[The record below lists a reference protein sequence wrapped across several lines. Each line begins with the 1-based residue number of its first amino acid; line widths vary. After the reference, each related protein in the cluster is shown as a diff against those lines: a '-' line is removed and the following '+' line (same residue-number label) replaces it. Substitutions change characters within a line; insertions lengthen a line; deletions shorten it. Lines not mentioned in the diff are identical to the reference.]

1 MATLSYYYPEG
12 PLGPVC
18 DIVLDDTTVD
28 PLKRLLDSGDGRIST
43 YGPIDFKELEQVVP
57 GQPAIVTRRCK
68 VDDEGNYYDCQ
79 DVFLN
84 PFPTSDGGFG
94 LSDYDWKNRSQSP
107 WGLEDDFEQ
116 APLDPESCV
125 PFDADINILP
135 TKFFTPTGQ
144 QSLKYQVENSS
155 PPTFAVTSE
164 DQTFINNA
172 TITAE
177 FSTDQQNL
185 VIGGT
190 GSGIVQLEF
199 DWDDKPSISGQ
210 SVGTLTVAGASFS
223 QGNREKGTKS
233 KSVEVTAG
241 QSYPITLSGN
251 SGTSGSRLAS
261 STVIEYDDD
270 APAPNIAG
278 TYPITVAAQGTNGRG
293 NNAGLKSVS
302 STRIKWTDSTSQNDT
317 DAELIIRSTSGG
329 ATANFT
335 GSNESNLALVITG
348 SGTVRL
354 EFEWDDNPNVNGQA
368 VGQLTIN
375 GQTYNQ
381 TGDEGDETIRFGGGD
396 FDINATLKITSILP
410 LEPTTNVA
418 GYWSDEG
425 NEYAVWVNPAICTLP
440 QLEQVVT
447 YQVPIPANDTYH
459 FTFGCD
465 DTAQMFLGGSE
476 TPFMSIVGGIFE
488 GGQYNT
494 PYTSSTTLSQGTLQ
508 LVVRCTNSDAGFQ
521 DANGDPTGLAYS
533 WARNPGGWYIKIC
546 RGGICVPPNDIQWV
560 RSGPHPAWSTF
571 MNDYAVF
578 ASNQETL
585 SGVAQNATWNINLA
599 EAGNYQ
605 LEVQADNQ
613 AAITFDGTSQ
623 GTVNSFTTSTTYTL
637 NNLSVGPHTL
647 AASVTNNVETV
658 DNWSNNPAGVAWV
671 LRKLAGT
678 SSVTAKFA
686 ANGNLE
692 VSGEGTGTIPLTL
705 TWDETPQYGTAN
717 VSLAFDSNGNLVAT
731 GTGTATVELEFE
743 WDDNPSTAGQ
753 ALGNV
758 TWTGLSGASFT
769 QTSGV
774 RRGSDDDTVTVT
786 AGTTYNI
793 NVTGGSGYGGFT
805 AESNRLCFKDLDGND
820 CNATIV
826 IGNINQ
832 QQSEIGA
839 DQALTSITYNG
850 VTLTQT
856 SSTTGSVT
864 ANVAVTAGATYS
876 PAIVGNPNGFARKNS
891 GQRLC
896 FFDSIGTDCNANLT
910 IGNPSN
916 NSLDVEVANSTQLNT
931 PSEGNLIWHTRIG
944 AGYRYTTEQP

>member
-107 WGLEDDFEQ
+107 WGLEDDFVQ

-125 PFDADINILP
+125 PFDADINIIP
-135 TKFFTPTGQ
+135 TKFYTPAGQ
-144 QSLKYQVENSS
+144 QTLKYQVENSS

-177 FSTDQQNL
+177 FSTDRQNL

-190 GSGIVQLEF
+190 GDGIVQLEL

-210 SVGTLTVAGASFS
+210 AVGTLTVAGASFS

-270 APAPNIAG
+270 VPG
-278 TYPITVAAQGTNGRG
+278 
-293 NNAGLKSVS
+293 
-302 STRIKWTDSTSQNDT
+302 
-317 DAELIIRSTSGG
+317 
-329 ATANFT
+329 
-335 GSNESNLALVITG
+335 
-348 SGTVRL
+348 
-354 EFEWDDNPNVNGQA
+354 
-368 VGQLTIN
+368 
-375 GQTYNQ
+375 
-381 TGDEGDETIRFGGGD
+381 
-396 FDINATLKITSILP
+396 FDINATFRITDILP

-447 YQVPIPANDTYH
+447 YQIPIPANDTYH

-465 DTAQMFLGGSE
+465 DNAQMFLGGSE
-476 TPFMSIVGGIFE
+476 TPFMTIVGGIFE

-585 SGVAQNATWNINLA
+585 SGVAQDATWNINLA

-613 AAITFDGTSQ
+613 AAITFDGISQ
-623 GTVNSFTTSTTYTL
+623 GTVNSYTTSTTYTI

-647 AASVTNNVETV
+647 AASVTNNVATV

-692 VSGEGTGTIPLTL
+692 VSGVGTGTIPLTL
-705 TWDETPQYGTAN
+705 TWDETPQYEPAN

-769 QTSGV
+769 ETSGV

-839 DQALTSITYNG
+839 DQALTSIAYNG

-856 SSTTGSVT
+856 SSNTGSVT
-864 ANVAVTAGATYS
+864 ANVNVTAGATYS
-876 PAIVGNPNGFARKNS
+876 PAIVGNPNGFARRDS

-916 NSLDVEVANSTQLNT
+916 NSLDIEVANSTQLNT

>member
-135 TKFFTPTGQ
+135 TKFFTPAGQ

-177 FSTDQQNL
+177 FSTDRQNL

-190 GSGIVQLEF
+190 GDGIVQLEL

-223 QGNREKGTKS
+223 QGNREKGKKTKS
-233 KSVEVTAG
+233 VQVTAG

-270 APAPNIAG
+270 VPG
-278 TYPITVAAQGTNGRG
+278 
-293 NNAGLKSVS
+293 
-302 STRIKWTDSTSQNDT
+302 
-317 DAELIIRSTSGG
+317 
-329 ATANFT
+329 
-335 GSNESNLALVITG
+335 
-348 SGTVRL
+348 
-354 EFEWDDNPNVNGQA
+354 
-368 VGQLTIN
+368 
-375 GQTYNQ
+375 
-381 TGDEGDETIRFGGGD
+381 
-396 FDINATLKITSILP
+396 FDVNATFRITDILP

>member
-107 WGLEDDFEQ
+107 WGLEDDFVQ

-125 PFDADINILP
+125 PFDADINIIP
-135 TKFFTPTGQ
+135 TKFYTPAGQ
-144 QSLKYQVENSS
+144 QTLKYQVENSS

-177 FSTDQQNL
+177 FSTDRQNL

-190 GSGIVQLEF
+190 GDGIVQLEL

-210 SVGTLTVAGASFS
+210 AVGTLTVAGASFS

-270 APAPNIAG
+270 VPG
-278 TYPITVAAQGTNGRG
+278 
-293 NNAGLKSVS
+293 
-302 STRIKWTDSTSQNDT
+302 
-317 DAELIIRSTSGG
+317 
-329 ATANFT
+329 
-335 GSNESNLALVITG
+335 
-348 SGTVRL
+348 
-354 EFEWDDNPNVNGQA
+354 
-368 VGQLTIN
+368 
-375 GQTYNQ
+375 
-381 TGDEGDETIRFGGGD
+381 
-396 FDINATLKITSILP
+396 FDINATFRITDILP

-447 YQVPIPANDTYH
+447 YQIPIPANDTYH

-465 DTAQMFLGGSE
+465 DNAQMFLGGSE
-476 TPFMSIVGGIFE
+476 TPFMTIVGGIFE

-585 SGVAQNATWNINLA
+585 SGVAQDATWNINLA

-613 AAITFDGTSQ
+613 AAITFDGISQ
-623 GTVNSFTTSTTYTL
+623 GTVNSYTTSTTYTI

-647 AASVTNNVETV
+647 AASVTNNVATV

-692 VSGEGTGTIPLTL
+692 VSGVGTGTIPLTL
-705 TWDETPQYGTAN
+705 TWDETPQYETAN

-769 QTSGV
+769 ETSGV

-839 DQALTSITYNG
+839 DQALTSIAYNG

-856 SSTTGSVT
+856 SSNTGSVT
-864 ANVAVTAGATYS
+864 ANVNVTAGATYS
-876 PAIVGNPNGFARKNS
+876 PAIVGNPNGFARRDS

-916 NSLDVEVANSTQLNT
+916 NSLDIEVANSTQLNT

>member
-107 WGLEDDFEQ
+107 WGLEDDFVQ

-125 PFDADINILP
+125 PFDADINIIP
-135 TKFFTPTGQ
+135 TKFYTPAGQ
-144 QSLKYQVENSS
+144 QTLKYQVENSS

-177 FSTDQQNL
+177 FSTDRQNL

-190 GSGIVQLEF
+190 GSGIVQLEL

-210 SVGTLTVAGASFS
+210 AVGTLTVAGASFS

-270 APAPNIAG
+270 VPG
-278 TYPITVAAQGTNGRG
+278 
-293 NNAGLKSVS
+293 
-302 STRIKWTDSTSQNDT
+302 
-317 DAELIIRSTSGG
+317 
-329 ATANFT
+329 
-335 GSNESNLALVITG
+335 
-348 SGTVRL
+348 
-354 EFEWDDNPNVNGQA
+354 
-368 VGQLTIN
+368 
-375 GQTYNQ
+375 
-381 TGDEGDETIRFGGGD
+381 
-396 FDINATLKITSILP
+396 FDINATFRITDILP

-447 YQVPIPANDTYH
+447 YQIPIPANDTYH

-465 DTAQMFLGGSE
+465 DNAQMFLGGSE
-476 TPFMSIVGGIFE
+476 TPFMTIVGGIFE

-585 SGVAQNATWNINLA
+585 SGVAQDATWNINLT

-613 AAITFDGTSQ
+613 AAITFDGVSQ
-623 GTVNSFTTSTTYTL
+623 GTVNSFTTSTTYTI

-692 VSGEGTGTIPLTL
+692 VSGVGTGTIPLTL

-839 DQALTSITYNG
+839 DQALTSIAYNG

-856 SSTTGSVT
+856 SSNTGSVT
-864 ANVAVTAGATYS
+864 ANVNVTAGATYS
-876 PAIVGNPNGFARKNS
+876 PAIVGNPNGFARRDS

-916 NSLDVEVANSTQLNT
+916 NSLDIEVANSTQLNT

>member
-1 MATLSYYYPEG
+1 MPLFFMATLSYYYPEG

-28 PLKRLLDSGDGRIST
+28 PLERLLDSGDGRIST
-43 YGPIDFKELEQVVP
+43 YGPIDFKELEQVLP

-68 VDDEGNYYDCQ
+68 VDEEGNYFDCQ

-84 PFPTSDGGFG
+84 PLPTSDGGFG
-94 LSDYDWKNRSQSP
+94 LSDYDWKNRSQNP

-116 APLDPESCV
+116 VPLDAESCV

-135 TKFFTPTGQ
+135 TRFFTPSGQ
-144 QSLKYQVENSS
+144 QSLKYQIENSS

-190 GSGIVQLEF
+190 GDGIVQLEL

-210 SVGTLTVAGASFS
+210 AIGTLTVAGASFS
-223 QGNREKGTKS
+223 QGNREKGKKTR
-233 KSVEVTAG
+233 SVQVTAG
-241 QSYPITLSGN
+241 QSYPISLSGN

-270 APAPNIAG
+270 VPG
-278 TYPITVAAQGTNGRG
+278 
-293 NNAGLKSVS
+293 
-302 STRIKWTDSTSQNDT
+302 
-317 DAELIIRSTSGG
+317 
-329 ATANFT
+329 
-335 GSNESNLALVITG
+335 
-348 SGTVRL
+348 
-354 EFEWDDNPNVNGQA
+354 
-368 VGQLTIN
+368 
-375 GQTYNQ
+375 
-381 TGDEGDETIRFGGGD
+381 
-396 FDINATLKITSILP
+396 FDINATFRITGVLP

-425 NEYAVWVNPAICTLP
+425 NEYGVWVNPAICTLP

-447 YQVPIPANDTYH
+447 YQIPIPANDTYH

-465 DTAQMFLGGSE
+465 DNAQMFLGGSE
-476 TPFMSIVGGIFE
+476 TPFMTIVGGIFE
-488 GGQYNT
+488 GGAYNT

-533 WARNPGGWYIKIC
+533 WQRNPGGWYIKIC

-571 MNDYAVF
+571 MNEYAVF

-585 SGVAQNATWNINLA
+585 SGVAQNATWNINLS

-623 GTVNSFTTSTTYTL
+623 GTVNSFTTSTTYTI

-647 AASVTNNVETV
+647 AASVTNNVETI

-692 VSGEGTGTIPLTL
+692 VSGVGTGTIPLTL
-705 TWDETPQYGTAN
+705 AWDETPQYGTAN

-731 GTGTATVELEFE
+731 GTGTASVELEFE

-753 ALGNV
+753 ALGTV

-774 RRGSDDDTVTVT
+774 RRGGDDDTVTVT

-876 PAIVGNPNGFARKNS
+876 PAIVGNPNGFARRDS

-916 NSLDVEVANSTQLNT
+916 NSLDIEVANSTQLNT
-931 PSEGNLIWHTRIG
+931 PSEGNLIWHTRLG

>member
-28 PLKRLLDSGDGRIST
+28 PLERILESGDGRIST

-116 APLDPESCV
+116 APLEPESCV

-135 TKFFTPTGQ
+135 TKFFTPAGQ
-144 QSLKYQVENSS
+144 QTLKYQIENSS

-177 FSTDQQNL
+177 FSTDRQNL

-190 GSGIVQLEF
+190 GSGIVQLEL

-270 APAPNIAG
+270 VPG
-278 TYPITVAAQGTNGRG
+278 
-293 NNAGLKSVS
+293 
-302 STRIKWTDSTSQNDT
+302 
-317 DAELIIRSTSGG
+317 
-329 ATANFT
+329 
-335 GSNESNLALVITG
+335 
-348 SGTVRL
+348 
-354 EFEWDDNPNVNGQA
+354 
-368 VGQLTIN
+368 
-375 GQTYNQ
+375 
-381 TGDEGDETIRFGGGD
+381 
-396 FDINATLKITSILP
+396 FDINATFRITDVLP

-447 YQVPIPANDTYH
+447 YQIPIPANDTYH

-465 DTAQMFLGGSE
+465 DNAQMFLGGSE
-476 TPFMSIVGGIFE
+476 TPFMTIVGGIFE

-585 SGVAQNATWNINLA
+585 SGVAQNATWNISLA

-613 AAITFDGTSQ
+613 AAITFDGVSQ
-623 GTVNSFTTSTTYTL
+623 GTVNSFTTSTTYTI

-692 VSGEGTGTIPLTL
+692 VSGVGTGIIPLTL

-774 RRGSDDDTVTVT
+774 RRGGDDDTVTVT

-876 PAIVGNPNGFARKNS
+876 PAIVGNPNGFARKDS

-916 NSLDVEVANSTQLNT
+916 NSLDIEVANSTQLNT

>member
-135 TKFFTPTGQ
+135 TKFFTPAGQ

-177 FSTDQQNL
+177 FSTDRQNL

-190 GSGIVQLEF
+190 GDGIVQLEL

-223 QGNREKGTKS
+223 QGNREKGKKTKS
-233 KSVEVTAG
+233 VQVTAG

-270 APAPNIAG
+270 VPG
-278 TYPITVAAQGTNGRG
+278 
-293 NNAGLKSVS
+293 
-302 STRIKWTDSTSQNDT
+302 
-317 DAELIIRSTSGG
+317 
-329 ATANFT
+329 
-335 GSNESNLALVITG
+335 
-348 SGTVRL
+348 
-354 EFEWDDNPNVNGQA
+354 
-368 VGQLTIN
+368 
-375 GQTYNQ
+375 
-381 TGDEGDETIRFGGGD
+381 
-396 FDINATLKITSILP
+396 FDVNATFRITDILP

-465 DTAQMFLGGSE
+465 DNAQMFLGGSE

>member
-107 WGLEDDFEQ
+107 WGLEDDFAQ

-125 PFDADINILP
+125 PFDADINIIP
-135 TKFFTPTGQ
+135 TKFFTPDGQ
-144 QSLKYQVENSS
+144 QTLKYQVENSS

-190 GSGIVQLEF
+190 GDGIVQLEL
-199 DWDDKPSISGQ
+199 DWDDNPSTAGQ
-210 SVGTLTVAGASFS
+210 AVGTLTVAGASFS
-223 QGNREKGTKS
+223 QGNREKGKKTKS
-233 KSVEVTAG
+233 VQVTAG

-270 APAPNIAG
+270 A
-278 TYPITVAAQGTNGRG
+278 TNG
-293 NNAGLKSVS
+293 
-302 STRIKWTDSTSQNDT
+302 
-317 DAELIIRSTSGG
+317 
-329 ATANFT
+329 
-335 GSNESNLALVITG
+335 
-348 SGTVRL
+348 
-354 EFEWDDNPNVNGQA
+354 
-368 VGQLTIN
+368 
-375 GQTYNQ
+375 
-381 TGDEGDETIRFGGGD
+381 
-396 FDINATLKITSILP
+396 FDLNATFRITDILP

-465 DTAQMFLGGSE
+465 DNAQMFLGGSE

-546 RGGICVPPNDIQWV
+546 RGGICVPPNNIQWV

-571 MNDYAVF
+571 MNEYAVF

-585 SGVAQNATWNINLA
+585 SGVAQNATWNINIA

-623 GTVNSFTTSTTYTL
+623 GTVNSFTTSTTYTI

-692 VSGEGTGTIPLTL
+692 VSGVGTGTIPLTL
-705 TWDETPQYGTAN
+705 TWDETPQYETAN

-743 WDDNPSTAGQ
+743 WDDNPSFAGQ

-832 QQSEIGA
+832 QQSEVGA

-864 ANVAVTAGATYS
+864 ANVNVTAGTTYS
-876 PAIVGNPNGFARKNS
+876 PAIVGNPNGFARRDS

-931 PSEGNLIWHTRIG
+931 PSEGNLIWHTRLG
-944 AGYRYTTEQP
+944 AGYRYTTDQP

>member
-135 TKFFTPTGQ
+135 TRFFTPSGQ
-144 QSLKYQVENSS
+144 QTLKYQIENSS

-190 GSGIVQLEF
+190 GDGIVQLEL
-199 DWDDKPSISGQ
+199 DWDDNPSTAGQ
-210 SVGTLTVAGASFS
+210 AVGTLTVAGASFS
-223 QGNREKGTKS
+223 QGNREKGKKTKS
-233 KSVEVTAG
+233 VQVTAG

-270 APAPNIAG
+270 A
-278 TYPITVAAQGTNGRG
+278 TNG
-293 NNAGLKSVS
+293 
-302 STRIKWTDSTSQNDT
+302 
-317 DAELIIRSTSGG
+317 
-329 ATANFT
+329 
-335 GSNESNLALVITG
+335 
-348 SGTVRL
+348 
-354 EFEWDDNPNVNGQA
+354 
-368 VGQLTIN
+368 
-375 GQTYNQ
+375 
-381 TGDEGDETIRFGGGD
+381 
-396 FDINATLKITSILP
+396 FDLNATFRITDILP

-465 DTAQMFLGGSE
+465 DNAQMFLGGSE

-546 RGGICVPPNDIQWV
+546 RGGICVPPNNIQWV

-571 MNDYAVF
+571 MNEYAVF

-585 SGVAQNATWNINLA
+585 SGVAQNATWNINIP

-623 GTVNSFTTSTTYTL
+623 GTVNSFTTSTTYTI

-692 VSGEGTGTIPLTL
+692 VSGVGTGTIPLTL
-705 TWDETPQYGTAN
+705 TWDETPQYETAN

-743 WDDNPSTAGQ
+743 WDDNPSFAGQ

-832 QQSEIGA
+832 QQSEVGA

-864 ANVAVTAGATYS
+864 ANVNVTAGTTYS
-876 PAIVGNPNGFARKNS
+876 PAIVGNPNGFARRDS

-916 NSLDVEVANSTQLNT
+916 NSLDIEVANSTQLNT

>member
-107 WGLEDDFEQ
+107 WGLEDDFAQ

-125 PFDADINILP
+125 PFDADINIIP
-135 TKFFTPTGQ
+135 TKFYTSAGQ
-144 QSLKYQVENSS
+144 QTLKYQVENSS

-190 GSGIVQLEF
+190 GSGIVQLEL

-223 QGNREKGTKS
+223 QGNREKGKKTKS
-233 KSVEVTAG
+233 VQVTAG

-270 APAPNIAG
+270 VPG
-278 TYPITVAAQGTNGRG
+278 
-293 NNAGLKSVS
+293 
-302 STRIKWTDSTSQNDT
+302 
-317 DAELIIRSTSGG
+317 
-329 ATANFT
+329 
-335 GSNESNLALVITG
+335 
-348 SGTVRL
+348 
-354 EFEWDDNPNVNGQA
+354 
-368 VGQLTIN
+368 
-375 GQTYNQ
+375 
-381 TGDEGDETIRFGGGD
+381 
-396 FDINATLKITSILP
+396 FDVNATFRITDVLP

-447 YQVPIPANDTYH
+447 YQIPIPANDTYH

-465 DTAQMFLGGSE
+465 DNAQMFLGGSE

-546 RGGICVPPNDIQWV
+546 RGGICVPPNNIQWV

-571 MNDYAVF
+571 MNEYAVF

-585 SGVAQNATWNINLA
+585 SGVAQNATWNINIA

-623 GTVNSFTTSTTYTL
+623 GTVNSFTTSTTYTI

-692 VSGEGTGTIPLTL
+692 VSGVGTGTIPLTL
-705 TWDETPQYGTAN
+705 TWDETPQYETAN

-743 WDDNPSTAGQ
+743 WDDNPSFAGQ

-832 QQSEIGA
+832 QQSEVGA

-864 ANVAVTAGATYS
+864 ANVNVTAGTTYS
-876 PAIVGNPNGFARKNS
+876 PAIVGNPNGFARRDS

-916 NSLDVEVANSTQLNT
+916 TSLDIEVANSTQLNT
-931 PSEGNLIWHTRIG
+931 PSEGNLIWHTRLG
-944 AGYRYTTEQP
+944 AGYRYTTDQP

>member
-107 WGLEDDFEQ
+107 WGLEDDFAQ

-125 PFDADINILP
+125 PFDADINIIP
-135 TKFFTPTGQ
+135 TKFYTSAGQ
-144 QSLKYQVENSS
+144 QTLKYQVENSS

-190 GSGIVQLEF
+190 GDGIVQLEL
-199 DWDDKPSISGQ
+199 DWDDNPSTAGQ
-210 SVGTLTVAGASFS
+210 AVGTLTVAGASFS
-223 QGNREKGTKS
+223 QGNREKGKKTKS
-233 KSVEVTAG
+233 VQVTAG

-270 APAPNIAG
+270 A
-278 TYPITVAAQGTNGRG
+278 TNG
-293 NNAGLKSVS
+293 
-302 STRIKWTDSTSQNDT
+302 
-317 DAELIIRSTSGG
+317 
-329 ATANFT
+329 
-335 GSNESNLALVITG
+335 
-348 SGTVRL
+348 
-354 EFEWDDNPNVNGQA
+354 
-368 VGQLTIN
+368 
-375 GQTYNQ
+375 
-381 TGDEGDETIRFGGGD
+381 
-396 FDINATLKITSILP
+396 FDLNATFRITDILP

-447 YQVPIPANDTYH
+447 YQIPIPANDTYH

-465 DTAQMFLGGSE
+465 DNAQMFLGGSE

-546 RGGICVPPNDIQWV
+546 RGGICVPPNNIQWV

-571 MNDYAVF
+571 MNEYAVF

-585 SGVAQNATWNINLA
+585 SGVAQNATWNINIA

-623 GTVNSFTTSTTYTL
+623 GTVNSFTTSTTYTI

-692 VSGEGTGTIPLTL
+692 VSGVGTGTIPLTL
-705 TWDETPQYGTAN
+705 TWDETPQYETAN

-743 WDDNPSTAGQ
+743 WDDNPSFAGQ

-832 QQSEIGA
+832 QQSEVGA

-864 ANVAVTAGATYS
+864 ANVNVTAGTTYS
-876 PAIVGNPNGFARKNS
+876 PAIVGNPNGFARRDS

-931 PSEGNLIWHTRIG
+931 PSEGNLIWHTRLG
-944 AGYRYTTEQP
+944 AGYRYTTDQP

>member
-107 WGLEDDFEQ
+107 WGLEDDFVQ

-125 PFDADINILP
+125 PFDADINIIP
-135 TKFFTPTGQ
+135 TKFYTPDGQ
-144 QSLKYQVENSS
+144 QTLKYQVENSS

-177 FSTDQQNL
+177 FSTDRQNL

-190 GSGIVQLEF
+190 GDGIVQLEL

-270 APAPNIAG
+270 VPG
-278 TYPITVAAQGTNGRG
+278 
-293 NNAGLKSVS
+293 
-302 STRIKWTDSTSQNDT
+302 
-317 DAELIIRSTSGG
+317 
-329 ATANFT
+329 
-335 GSNESNLALVITG
+335 
-348 SGTVRL
+348 
-354 EFEWDDNPNVNGQA
+354 
-368 VGQLTIN
+368 
-375 GQTYNQ
+375 
-381 TGDEGDETIRFGGGD
+381 
-396 FDINATLKITSILP
+396 FDVNATFRITDILP

-447 YQVPIPANDTYH
+447 YQIPIPANDTYH

-465 DTAQMFLGGSE
+465 DNAQMFLGGSE
-476 TPFMSIVGGIFE
+476 TPFMTIVGGIFE

-585 SGVAQNATWNINLA
+585 SGVAQNATWNISLA

-613 AAITFDGTSQ
+613 AAITFDGVSQ
-623 GTVNSFTTSTTYTL
+623 GTVNSFTTSTTYTI

-692 VSGEGTGTIPLTL
+692 VSGVGTGTIPLTL

-864 ANVAVTAGATYS
+864 ANVNVTAGATYS
-876 PAIVGNPNGFARKNS
+876 PAIVGNPNGFARKDS

-916 NSLDVEVANSTQLNT
+916 NSLDIEVANSTQLNT

>member
-107 WGLEDDFEQ
+107 WGLEDDFVQ

-125 PFDADINILP
+125 PFDADINIIP
-135 TKFFTPTGQ
+135 TKFYTPAGQ
-144 QSLKYQVENSS
+144 QTLKYQVENSS

-177 FSTDQQNL
+177 FSTDRQNL

-190 GSGIVQLEF
+190 GDGIVQLEL

-210 SVGTLTVAGASFS
+210 AVGTLTVAGASFS

-270 APAPNIAG
+270 VPG
-278 TYPITVAAQGTNGRG
+278 
-293 NNAGLKSVS
+293 
-302 STRIKWTDSTSQNDT
+302 
-317 DAELIIRSTSGG
+317 
-329 ATANFT
+329 
-335 GSNESNLALVITG
+335 
-348 SGTVRL
+348 
-354 EFEWDDNPNVNGQA
+354 
-368 VGQLTIN
+368 
-375 GQTYNQ
+375 
-381 TGDEGDETIRFGGGD
+381 
-396 FDINATLKITSILP
+396 FDINATFRITDILP

-447 YQVPIPANDTYH
+447 YQIPIPANDTYH

-465 DTAQMFLGGSE
+465 DNAQMFLGGSE
-476 TPFMSIVGGIFE
+476 TPFMTIVGGIFE

-585 SGVAQNATWNINLA
+585 SGVAQDATWNINLA

-613 AAITFDGTSQ
+613 AAITFDGISQ
-623 GTVNSFTTSTTYTL
+623 GTVNSYTTSTTYTI

-647 AASVTNNVETV
+647 AASVTNNVATV

-692 VSGEGTGTIPLTL
+692 VSGVGTGTIPLTL
-705 TWDETPQYGTAN
+705 TWDETPQYETAN

-769 QTSGV
+769 ETSGV

-839 DQALTSITYNG
+839 DQALTSIAYNG

-856 SSTTGSVT
+856 SSNTGSVT
-864 ANVAVTAGATYS
+864 ANVNVTAGATYS
-876 PAIVGNPNGFARKNS
+876 PAIVGNPNGFARRDS

-916 NSLDVEVANSTQLNT
+916 NSLDNEVANSTQLNT

>member
-1 MATLSYYYPEG
+1 MPLFFMATLSYYYPEG

-107 WGLEDDFEQ
+107 WGLEDDFAQ

-125 PFDADINILP
+125 PFDADINIIP
-135 TKFFTPTGQ
+135 TKFYTSAGQ
-144 QSLKYQVENSS
+144 QTLKYQVENSS

-190 GSGIVQLEF
+190 GDGIVQLEL
-199 DWDDKPSISGQ
+199 DWDDNPSTAGQ
-210 SVGTLTVAGASFS
+210 AVGTLTVAGASFS
-223 QGNREKGTKS
+223 QGNREKGKKTKS
-233 KSVEVTAG
+233 VQVTAG

-270 APAPNIAG
+270 VPG
-278 TYPITVAAQGTNGRG
+278 
-293 NNAGLKSVS
+293 
-302 STRIKWTDSTSQNDT
+302 
-317 DAELIIRSTSGG
+317 
-329 ATANFT
+329 
-335 GSNESNLALVITG
+335 
-348 SGTVRL
+348 
-354 EFEWDDNPNVNGQA
+354 
-368 VGQLTIN
+368 
-375 GQTYNQ
+375 
-381 TGDEGDETIRFGGGD
+381 
-396 FDINATLKITSILP
+396 FDVNATFRITDVLP

-447 YQVPIPANDTYH
+447 YQIPIPANDTYH

-465 DTAQMFLGGSE
+465 DNAQMFLGGSE
-476 TPFMSIVGGIFE
+476 TPFMTIVGGIFE

-546 RGGICVPPNDIQWV
+546 RGGICVPPNNIQWV

-571 MNDYAVF
+571 MNEYAVF

-585 SGVAQNATWNINLA
+585 SGVAQNATWNINIA

-623 GTVNSFTTSTTYTL
+623 GTVNSFTTSTTYTI

-692 VSGEGTGTIPLTL
+692 VSGVGTGTIPLTL
-705 TWDETPQYGTAN
+705 TWDETPQYETAN

-743 WDDNPSTAGQ
+743 WDDNPSFAGQ

-832 QQSEIGA
+832 QQSEIGS

-864 ANVAVTAGATYS
+864 ANVNVTAGTTYS
-876 PAIVGNPNGFARKNS
+876 PAIVGNPNGFARRDS

-916 NSLDVEVANSTQLNT
+916 NSLDIEVANSTQLNT

>member
-107 WGLEDDFEQ
+107 WGLEDDFAQ

-125 PFDADINILP
+125 PFDADINIIP
-135 TKFFTPTGQ
+135 TKFFTPDGQ
-144 QSLKYQVENSS
+144 QTLKYQVENSS

-190 GSGIVQLEF
+190 GDGIVQLEL
-199 DWDDKPSISGQ
+199 DWDDNPSTAGQ
-210 SVGTLTVAGASFS
+210 AVGTLTVAGASFS
-223 QGNREKGTKS
+223 QGNREKGKKTKS
-233 KSVEVTAG
+233 VQVTAG

-270 APAPNIAG
+270 A
-278 TYPITVAAQGTNGRG
+278 TNG
-293 NNAGLKSVS
+293 
-302 STRIKWTDSTSQNDT
+302 
-317 DAELIIRSTSGG
+317 
-329 ATANFT
+329 
-335 GSNESNLALVITG
+335 
-348 SGTVRL
+348 
-354 EFEWDDNPNVNGQA
+354 
-368 VGQLTIN
+368 
-375 GQTYNQ
+375 
-381 TGDEGDETIRFGGGD
+381 
-396 FDINATLKITSILP
+396 FDLNATFRITDILP

-465 DTAQMFLGGSE
+465 DNAQMFLGGSE

-546 RGGICVPPNDIQWV
+546 RGGICVPPNNIQWV

-571 MNDYAVF
+571 MNEYAVF

-585 SGVAQNATWNINLA
+585 SGVAQNATWNINIA

-623 GTVNSFTTSTTYTL
+623 GTVNSFTTSTTYTI

-692 VSGEGTGTIPLTL
+692 VSGVGTGTIPLTL
-705 TWDETPQYGTAN
+705 TWDETPQYETAN

-743 WDDNPSTAGQ
+743 WDDNPSFAGQ

-832 QQSEIGA
+832 QQSEIGS

-864 ANVAVTAGATYS
+864 ANVNVTAGTTYS
-876 PAIVGNPNGFARKNS
+876 PAIVGNPNGFARRDS

-931 PSEGNLIWHTRIG
+931 PSEGNLIWHTRLG
-944 AGYRYTTEQP
+944 AGYRYTTDQP

>member
-107 WGLEDDFEQ
+107 WGLEDDFVQ

-125 PFDADINILP
+125 PFDADINIIP
-135 TKFFTPTGQ
+135 TKFYTPAGQ
-144 QSLKYQVENSS
+144 QTLKYQVENSS

-177 FSTDQQNL
+177 FSTDRQNL

-190 GSGIVQLEF
+190 GSGIVQLEL

-210 SVGTLTVAGASFS
+210 AVGTLTVAGASFS

-270 APAPNIAG
+270 VPG
-278 TYPITVAAQGTNGRG
+278 
-293 NNAGLKSVS
+293 
-302 STRIKWTDSTSQNDT
+302 
-317 DAELIIRSTSGG
+317 
-329 ATANFT
+329 
-335 GSNESNLALVITG
+335 
-348 SGTVRL
+348 
-354 EFEWDDNPNVNGQA
+354 
-368 VGQLTIN
+368 
-375 GQTYNQ
+375 
-381 TGDEGDETIRFGGGD
+381 
-396 FDINATLKITSILP
+396 FDINATFRITDILP

-447 YQVPIPANDTYH
+447 YQIPIPANDTYH

-465 DTAQMFLGGSE
+465 DNAQMFLGGSE
-476 TPFMSIVGGIFE
+476 TPFMTIVGGIFE

-585 SGVAQNATWNINLA
+585 SGVAQDATWNINLA

-613 AAITFDGTSQ
+613 AAITFDGISQ
-623 GTVNSFTTSTTYTL
+623 GTVNSYTTSTTYTI

-647 AASVTNNVETV
+647 AASVTNNVATV

-692 VSGEGTGTIPLTL
+692 VSGVGTGTIPLTL
-705 TWDETPQYGTAN
+705 TWDETPQYETAN

-769 QTSGV
+769 ETSGV

-839 DQALTSITYNG
+839 DQALTSIAYNG

-856 SSTTGSVT
+856 SSNTGSVT
-864 ANVAVTAGATYS
+864 ANVNVTAGATYS
-876 PAIVGNPNGFARKNS
+876 PAIVGNPNGFARRDS

-916 NSLDVEVANSTQLNT
+916 NSLDNEVANSTQLNT

>member
-177 FSTDQQNL
+177 FSTDRQNL

-190 GSGIVQLEF
+190 GDGIVQLEL

-223 QGNREKGTKS
+223 QGNREKGKKTKS
-233 KSVEVTAG
+233 VQVTAG

-270 APAPNIAG
+270 VPG
-278 TYPITVAAQGTNGRG
+278 
-293 NNAGLKSVS
+293 
-302 STRIKWTDSTSQNDT
+302 
-317 DAELIIRSTSGG
+317 
-329 ATANFT
+329 
-335 GSNESNLALVITG
+335 
-348 SGTVRL
+348 
-354 EFEWDDNPNVNGQA
+354 
-368 VGQLTIN
+368 
-375 GQTYNQ
+375 
-381 TGDEGDETIRFGGGD
+381 
-396 FDINATLKITSILP
+396 FDVNATFRITDILP

-465 DTAQMFLGGSE
+465 DNAQMFLGGSE

>member
-107 WGLEDDFEQ
+107 WGLEDDFAQ

-125 PFDADINILP
+125 PFDADINIIP
-135 TKFFTPTGQ
+135 TKFYTSAGQ
-144 QSLKYQVENSS
+144 QTLKYQVENSS

-190 GSGIVQLEF
+190 GDGIVQLEL
-199 DWDDKPSISGQ
+199 DWDDNPSTAGQ
-210 SVGTLTVAGASFS
+210 AVGTLTVAGASFS
-223 QGNREKGTKS
+223 QGNREKGKKTKS
-233 KSVEVTAG
+233 VQVTAG

-270 APAPNIAG
+270 A
-278 TYPITVAAQGTNGRG
+278 TNG
-293 NNAGLKSVS
+293 
-302 STRIKWTDSTSQNDT
+302 
-317 DAELIIRSTSGG
+317 
-329 ATANFT
+329 
-335 GSNESNLALVITG
+335 
-348 SGTVRL
+348 
-354 EFEWDDNPNVNGQA
+354 
-368 VGQLTIN
+368 
-375 GQTYNQ
+375 
-381 TGDEGDETIRFGGGD
+381 
-396 FDINATLKITSILP
+396 FDLNATFRITDILP

-465 DTAQMFLGGSE
+465 DNAQMFLGGSE

-546 RGGICVPPNDIQWV
+546 RGGICVPPNNIQWV

-571 MNDYAVF
+571 MNEYAVF

-585 SGVAQNATWNINLA
+585 SGVAQNATWNINIA

-623 GTVNSFTTSTTYTL
+623 GTVNSFTTSTTYTI

-692 VSGEGTGTIPLTL
+692 VSGVGTGTIPLTL
-705 TWDETPQYGTAN
+705 TWDETPQYETAN

-743 WDDNPSTAGQ
+743 WDDNPSFAGQ

-832 QQSEIGA
+832 QQSEIGS

-864 ANVAVTAGATYS
+864 ANVNVTAGTTYS
-876 PAIVGNPNGFARKNS
+876 PAIVGNPNGFARRDS

-931 PSEGNLIWHTRIG
+931 PSEGNLIWHTRLG
-944 AGYRYTTEQP
+944 AGYRYTTDQP

>member
-135 TKFFTPTGQ
+135 TKFFTPNGQ
-144 QSLKYQVENSS
+144 QTLKYQIENSS

-190 GSGIVQLEF
+190 GSGIVQLEL

-223 QGNREKGTKS
+223 QGNREKGKKS

-241 QSYPITLSGN
+241 QSYPISLSGN

-270 APAPNIAG
+270 VPG
-278 TYPITVAAQGTNGRG
+278 
-293 NNAGLKSVS
+293 
-302 STRIKWTDSTSQNDT
+302 
-317 DAELIIRSTSGG
+317 
-329 ATANFT
+329 
-335 GSNESNLALVITG
+335 
-348 SGTVRL
+348 
-354 EFEWDDNPNVNGQA
+354 
-368 VGQLTIN
+368 
-375 GQTYNQ
+375 
-381 TGDEGDETIRFGGGD
+381 
-396 FDINATLKITSILP
+396 FDVNATFRITDVLP

-465 DTAQMFLGGSE
+465 DNAQMFLGGSE
-476 TPFMSIVGGIFE
+476 TPFMTIVGGIFE

-585 SGVAQNATWNINLA
+585 SGVAQDATWNINLA

-623 GTVNSFTTSTTYTL
+623 GTVNSFTTSTTYTI

-647 AASVTNNVETV
+647 AASVTNNVETI

-692 VSGEGTGTIPLTL
+692 VSGVGTGTIPLTL

-774 RRGSDDDTVTVT
+774 RRGGDDDTVTVT

-916 NSLDVEVANSTQLNT
+916 NSLDIEVANSTQLNT

>member
-28 PLKRLLDSGDGRIST
+28 PLERILESGDGRIST

-116 APLDPESCV
+116 APLEPESCV

-135 TKFFTPTGQ
+135 TKFFTPAGQ
-144 QSLKYQVENSS
+144 QTLKYQIENSS

-190 GSGIVQLEF
+190 GSGIVQLEL

-270 APAPNIAG
+270 VPG
-278 TYPITVAAQGTNGRG
+278 
-293 NNAGLKSVS
+293 
-302 STRIKWTDSTSQNDT
+302 
-317 DAELIIRSTSGG
+317 
-329 ATANFT
+329 
-335 GSNESNLALVITG
+335 
-348 SGTVRL
+348 
-354 EFEWDDNPNVNGQA
+354 
-368 VGQLTIN
+368 
-375 GQTYNQ
+375 
-381 TGDEGDETIRFGGGD
+381 
-396 FDINATLKITSILP
+396 FDINATFRITDVLP

-447 YQVPIPANDTYH
+447 YQIPIPANDTYH

-465 DTAQMFLGGSE
+465 DNAQMFLGGSE
-476 TPFMSIVGGIFE
+476 TPFMTIVGGIFE

-585 SGVAQNATWNINLA
+585 SGVAQNATWNISLA

-613 AAITFDGTSQ
+613 AAITFDGVSQ
-623 GTVNSFTTSTTYTL
+623 GTVNSFTTSTTYTI

-692 VSGEGTGTIPLTL
+692 VSGVGTGIIPLTL

-774 RRGSDDDTVTVT
+774 RRGGDDDTVTVT

-876 PAIVGNPNGFARKNS
+876 PAIVGNPNGFARKDS

-916 NSLDVEVANSTQLNT
+916 NSLDIEVANSTQLNT

>member
-1 MATLSYYYPEG
+1 MPLFFMATLSYYYPEG

-107 WGLEDDFEQ
+107 WGLEDDFAQ

-125 PFDADINILP
+125 PFDADINIIP
-135 TKFFTPTGQ
+135 TKFYTSAGQ
-144 QSLKYQVENSS
+144 QTLKYQVENSS

-190 GSGIVQLEF
+190 GDGIVQLEL
-199 DWDDKPSISGQ
+199 DWDDNPSTAGQ
-210 SVGTLTVAGASFS
+210 AVGTLTVAGASFS
-223 QGNREKGTKS
+223 QGNREKGKKTKS
-233 KSVEVTAG
+233 VQVTAG

-270 APAPNIAG
+270 A
-278 TYPITVAAQGTNGRG
+278 TNG
-293 NNAGLKSVS
+293 
-302 STRIKWTDSTSQNDT
+302 
-317 DAELIIRSTSGG
+317 
-329 ATANFT
+329 
-335 GSNESNLALVITG
+335 
-348 SGTVRL
+348 
-354 EFEWDDNPNVNGQA
+354 
-368 VGQLTIN
+368 
-375 GQTYNQ
+375 
-381 TGDEGDETIRFGGGD
+381 
-396 FDINATLKITSILP
+396 FDLNATFRITDILP

-465 DTAQMFLGGSE
+465 DNAQMFLGGSE

-546 RGGICVPPNDIQWV
+546 RGGICVPPNNIQWV

-571 MNDYAVF
+571 MNEYAVF

-585 SGVAQNATWNINLA
+585 SGVAQNATWNINIA

-623 GTVNSFTTSTTYTL
+623 GTVNSFTTSTTYTI

-692 VSGEGTGTIPLTL
+692 VSGVGTGTIPLTL
-705 TWDETPQYGTAN
+705 TWDETPQYETAN

-743 WDDNPSTAGQ
+743 WDDNPSFAGQ

-832 QQSEIGA
+832 QQSEIGS

-864 ANVAVTAGATYS
+864 ANVNVTAGTTYS
-876 PAIVGNPNGFARKNS
+876 PAIVGNPNGFARRDS

-931 PSEGNLIWHTRIG
+931 PSEGNLIWHTRLG
-944 AGYRYTTEQP
+944 AGYRYTTDQP

>member
-107 WGLEDDFEQ
+107 WGLEDDFVQ

-125 PFDADINILP
+125 PFDADINIIP
-135 TKFFTPTGQ
+135 TKFYTPAGQ
-144 QSLKYQVENSS
+144 QTLKYQVENSS

-177 FSTDQQNL
+177 FSTDRQNL

-190 GSGIVQLEF
+190 GDGIVQLEL

-210 SVGTLTVAGASFS
+210 AVGTLTVAGASFS

-270 APAPNIAG
+270 VPG
-278 TYPITVAAQGTNGRG
+278 
-293 NNAGLKSVS
+293 
-302 STRIKWTDSTSQNDT
+302 
-317 DAELIIRSTSGG
+317 
-329 ATANFT
+329 
-335 GSNESNLALVITG
+335 
-348 SGTVRL
+348 
-354 EFEWDDNPNVNGQA
+354 
-368 VGQLTIN
+368 
-375 GQTYNQ
+375 
-381 TGDEGDETIRFGGGD
+381 
-396 FDINATLKITSILP
+396 FDINATFRITDILP

-447 YQVPIPANDTYH
+447 YQIPIPANDTYH

-465 DTAQMFLGGSE
+465 DNAQMFLGGSE
-476 TPFMSIVGGIFE
+476 TPFMTIVGGIFE

-585 SGVAQNATWNINLA
+585 SGVAQDATWNINLA

-613 AAITFDGTSQ
+613 AAITFDGISQ
-623 GTVNSFTTSTTYTL
+623 GTVNSYTTSTTYTI

-647 AASVTNNVETV
+647 AASVTNNVATV

-692 VSGEGTGTIPLTL
+692 VSGVGTGTIPLTL
-705 TWDETPQYGTAN
+705 TWDETPQYETAN

-839 DQALTSITYNG
+839 DQALTSIAYNG

-856 SSTTGSVT
+856 SSNTGSVT
-864 ANVAVTAGATYS
+864 ANVNVTAGATYS
-876 PAIVGNPNGFARKNS
+876 PAIVGNPNGFARRDS

-916 NSLDVEVANSTQLNT
+916 NSLDNEVANSTQLNT

>member
-107 WGLEDDFEQ
+107 WGLEDDFVQ

-125 PFDADINILP
+125 PFDADINIIP
-135 TKFFTPTGQ
+135 TKFYTPAGQ
-144 QSLKYQVENSS
+144 QTLKYQVENSS

-177 FSTDQQNL
+177 FSTDRQNL

-190 GSGIVQLEF
+190 GNGIVQLEL

-210 SVGTLTVAGASFS
+210 AVGTLTVAGASFS

-270 APAPNIAG
+270 VPG
-278 TYPITVAAQGTNGRG
+278 
-293 NNAGLKSVS
+293 
-302 STRIKWTDSTSQNDT
+302 
-317 DAELIIRSTSGG
+317 
-329 ATANFT
+329 
-335 GSNESNLALVITG
+335 
-348 SGTVRL
+348 
-354 EFEWDDNPNVNGQA
+354 
-368 VGQLTIN
+368 
-375 GQTYNQ
+375 
-381 TGDEGDETIRFGGGD
+381 
-396 FDINATLKITSILP
+396 FDINATFRITDILP

-447 YQVPIPANDTYH
+447 YQIPIPANDTYH

-465 DTAQMFLGGSE
+465 DNAQMFLGGSE
-476 TPFMSIVGGIFE
+476 TPFMTIVGGIFE

-585 SGVAQNATWNINLA
+585 SGVAQDATWNINLA

-613 AAITFDGTSQ
+613 AAITFDGISQ
-623 GTVNSFTTSTTYTL
+623 GTVNSYTTSTTYTI

-647 AASVTNNVETV
+647 AASVTNNVATV

-692 VSGEGTGTIPLTL
+692 VSGVGTGTIPLTL
-705 TWDETPQYGTAN
+705 TWDETPQYETAN

-769 QTSGV
+769 ETSGV

-839 DQALTSITYNG
+839 DQALTSIAYNG

-856 SSTTGSVT
+856 SSNTGSVT
-864 ANVAVTAGATYS
+864 ANVNVTAGATYS
-876 PAIVGNPNGFARKNS
+876 PAIVGNPNGFARRDS

-916 NSLDVEVANSTQLNT
+916 NSLDNEVANSTQLNT